1 MDPPAELV
9 AFVMR
14 SENRLAVLS
23 QVADRPATR
32 TNLQEA
38 TDIPRA
44 TLSRILADFRERDLL
59 DREGRTFVPTVLGVR
74 LARELEELFAAVEE
88 ATALQTVATWLPRED
103 LDVALA
109 DLEDVRITLPQ
120 IADPMAPVRRAA
132 TVVGGADTV
141 RGFCYSVLHVPIL
154 AETAAVVREGRTFE
168 GVVARAVIDV
178 IGADPELRAAVSDLA
193 GSGRAT
199 LWIYEGP
206 IGPQFIVA
214 DEVVAFLA
222 TTGDGAIQG
231 LVETPDARLRRWAD
245 RTFES
250 YRSAADRVDPARVTE
265 ILTP

>member
-1 MDPPAELV
+1 MDPPAGLV

-14 SENRLAVLS
+14 SENRL
-23 QVADRPATR
+23 VALCRVAEGPTTR
-32 TNLQEA
+32 STLQE
-38 TDIPRA
+38 TTGIPRA

-59 DREGRTFVPTVLGVR
+59 DREGRTYVPTVLGVR
-74 LARELEELFAAVEE
+74 LARELERVFAAVEE
-88 ATALQTVATWLPRED
+88 ATALQTVATWLPRRD

-132 TVVGGADTV
+132 AVVGEADTV

-154 AETAAVVREGRTFE
+154 TETAAVVREGRTFE
-168 GVVARAVIDV
+168 GVVARAVLDV
-178 IGADPELRAAVSDLA
+178 IAADAELRTAVEALA
-193 GSGRAT
+193 GSGRAS
-199 LWIYEGP
+199 LWIYDGP

-222 TTGDGAIQG
+222 TSGEGTIQG
-231 LVETPDARLRRWAD
+231 LVETRDDRLRPWAD
-245 RTFES
+245 RTFEA
-250 YRSAADRVDPARVTE
+250 YRSAADRVDPDNVAE